1 MFSYTVVAFTL
12 GAPPTTASGPTMN
25 AYAVTITGGTAGR
38 QGGGYGQKKLAI
50 KSKY

>member
-12 GAPPTTASGPTMN
+12 GAPPTTTSGPTVN
-25 AYAVTITGGTAGR
+25 VDAVSVTVRTAGR
-38 QGGGYGQKKLAI
+38 QGGGCGQKKLAI